1 MLPEAQNLGLT
12 LNDLAS
18 QVRNAFYGV
27 EAQRVQREQDD
38 LRVMIRFPESQR
50 RSIGDLED
58 MYIRTPLGIEVP
70 FYSVARFELARGF
83 SEIRRLDGRR
93 VVEVS
98 ADLDRAVNTPEAV
111 MTAIRGQMIPA
122 MQAKYPG
129 LEFEA
134 GGEQEERN
142 TAYGSLG
149 VGLLIS
155 LFGIY
160 GLLAIPLK
168 SYLQPLVV
176 MSVVPFGAIGAI
188 TGHYALSVDLMFF
201 SALGI
206 VALTGVVVNA

>member
-1 MLPEAQNLGLT
+1 M
-12 LNDLAS
+12 
-18 QVRNAFYGV
+18 
-27 EAQRVQREQDD
+27 QRDQDD

-122 MQAKYPG
+122 MQSKYPG

-188 TGHYALSVDLMFF
+188 TGHYALLSL
-201 SALGI
+201 I
-206 VALTGVVVNA
+206 HI